1 MSIFN
6 HHERGKIPIG
16 DDIRIAR
23 SRLGYSQEYVA
34 GWLGI
39 SKQRYR
45 QLENEEQD
53 SVTMGR
59 LSEIAFVLETDIETL
74 VIKNSGSCPGPGP
87 WTVLFSTI
95 AGANNNPPATPTKDL
110 SIQLSAF
117 RNELD
122 PSDPFS
128 FENADYILGFEVLD
142 PDGNKIQVVD
152 GNGIAISE
160 LLVDSENAVLGMFA
174 KDQPVGKYTL
184 KLKIRAISDPPV

>member
-1 MSIFN
+1 LSIFN

-74 VIKNSGSCPGPGP
+74 VSLHK
-87 WTVLFSTI
+87 VKFSKKEFQQGENQMLHQLIQIQQELII
-95 AGANNNPPATPTKDL
+95 ALKGKT
-110 SIQLSAF
+110 S
-117 RNELD
+117 
-122 PSDPFS
+122 
-128 FENADYILGFEVLD
+128 
-142 PDGNKIQVVD
+142 
-152 GNGIAISE
+152 SE
-160 LLVDSENAVLGMFA
+160 
-174 KDQPVGKYTL
+174 
-184 KLKIRAISDPPV
+184 